1 MPELLENIGDDHID
15 DHVDDTIS
23 ECLNLKQ
30 PKSFFLFAGAGSGKT
45 RSLVKALDRFCREQ
59 GNDLRIKGKKIAIIT
74 YTNAAC
80 EEIIRRLN
88 FNPLLDVSTIHSFVW
103 TLIQGYNSDIK
114 AWVKK
119 QLELDIAELEVAQ
132 AKGRAGKASADRA
145 RSIISKTKKLEIL
158 PNIKRFVY
166 NPNGDNKGKASL
178 NHADVIKIAAEFI
191 TTKPLMRALLI
202 SKYPILLIDESQ
214 DTNKLLMDALLSVQQ
229 ANREKFAVGLLGDT
243 MQRIY
248 TDGKVDLGK
257 DLPEDWAKPVKVMNH
272 RCPKRIITLINKIR
286 SAVDGQQQKSRSDKI
301 EGFVRLFV
309 FDNNV
314 VNKLAIEKAVSEK
327 MSEIT
332 DDPLWIDNSAV
343 NKTLILEHHMAA
355 TRMGFALM
363 FDPLYKLG
371 DSIRTSLLDGSLPA
385 LKLFW
390 DQVLPVV
397 KAHFKKD
404 KFAIAA
410 VIKKHSPLLSKESFV
425 VAKEDQSILLK
436 TANEAVVSLLKL
448 WDNNNDPTF
457 FEVLLEIEKSNLFEI
472 PDTLKIIASR
482 NRKEQLE
489 AEEENNA
496 VQEKVIEDED
506 DDENPLS
513 DEDVIYAFESFLKTS
528 FSQIEKY
535 RSYILGEADFDTH
548 QGVKGLE
555 FPRVK
560 VIIDDTDA
568 RGFMFS
574 YDKLFGIK
582 AKTDADIKNE
592 QDKKDTSTD
601 RTRRLLYVTCSRAEE
616 SLAIVAYS
624 SNPKLLAKNLLEE
637 NWFEEDEIIFPK

>member
-1 MPELLENIGDDHID
+1 MPDLLDNINDDHID
-15 DHVDDTIS
+15 DHVDDEIS
-23 ECLNLKQ
+23 TCLNLKQ

-45 RSLVKALDRFCREQ
+45 RSLVKALDKFCKEQ
-59 GNDLRIKGKKIAIIT
+59 GNELRIKGKKVAVIT

-103 TLIQGYNSDIK
+103 KLIQGYNLDIK
-114 AWVKK
+114 VWMKK
-119 QLELDIAELEVAQ
+119 QLEIDIAELEIAQ
-132 AKGRAGKASADRA
+132 VKGRAGKASTDRA
-145 RSIISKTKKLEIL
+145 RSIISKKKKLEIL
-158 PNIKRFVY
+158 PTIKQFVY
-166 NPNGDNKGKASL
+166 NPNGNNKGKASL

-191 TTKPLMRALLI
+191 TTKPLMRSLLI

-214 DTNKLLMDALLSVQQ
+214 DTNKLLMEAILSVQLI
-229 ANREKFAVGLLGDT
+229 NSKSFTIGLLGDT

-248 TDGKVDLGK
+248 ADGKVDLGK
-257 DLPEDWAKPVKVMNH
+257 DLPPDWSMPVKIMNH
-272 RCPKRIITLINKIR
+272 RCPKRVITLINKIS
-286 SAVDGQQQKSRSDKI
+286 SAAGGQQQKSRSDKND
-301 EGFVRLFV
+301 GYVRLFV
-309 FDNNV
+309 VNNDV
-314 VNKLAIEKAVSEK
+314 VDKLITEKAVSQK
-327 MSEIT
+327 MSEVT
-332 DDPLWIDNSAV
+332 GDPLWIEDNAI

-355 TRMGFALM
+355 TRMGFELM

-371 DSIRTSLLDGSLPA
+371 DAIRTNLLDGTLPA

-397 KAHFKKD
+397 KAFSKNNN
-404 KFAIAA
+404 FAIATL
-410 VIKKHSPLLSKESFV
+410 IRKHSPLLNKESFS
-425 VAKEDQSILLK
+425 AIKEDQTVLLK
-436 TANEAVVSLLKL
+436 TANEAVIDLLKL
-448 WDNNNDPTF
+448 WDDNNDPTF
-457 FEVLLEIEKSNLFEI
+457 LEVLLKIEKTSLFEI

-482 NRKEQLE
+482 NKEEQLE
-489 AEEENNA
+489 AEEEDKANLGKA
-496 VQEKVIEDED
+496 IEDEEE
-506 DDENPLS
+506 DESASN
-513 DEDVIYAFESFLKTS
+513 DEDLIFAFDSFLRTP

-582 AKTDADIKNE
+582 AKTGADIKNE
-592 QDKKDTSTD
+592 EEKKDTSND

-616 SLAIVAYS
+616 SLAIVTYS
-624 SNPKLLAKNLLEE
+624 SNPQLLAKNLLDEG
-637 NWFEEDEIIFPK
+637 WFEDNEIVFI